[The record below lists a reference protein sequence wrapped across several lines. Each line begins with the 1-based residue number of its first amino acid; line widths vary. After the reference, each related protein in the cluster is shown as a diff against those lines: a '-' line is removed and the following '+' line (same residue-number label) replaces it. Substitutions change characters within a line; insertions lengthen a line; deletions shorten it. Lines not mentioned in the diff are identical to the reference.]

1 MVNLLRAVLYTLA
14 LTTTVLSL
22 PFPYKPAVGEVVDIV
37 RHHSP
42 LFTTADFFF
51 SFQAGGVEYRP
62 HVTIGHTPEGNAILS
77 PVVHEHEV
85 GDRPSISGKG
95 MGLPHG
101 SRILLQPIVAH
112 PSMIDS
118 APRTKQ
124 EKIKGK
130 RKTVGAKDLAR
141 IQKRTLFRNNSLV

>member
-1 MVNLLRAVLYTLA
+1 MVNFVRALLYTLA

-22 PFPYKPAVGEVVDIV
+22 PFPYKPAVGEVVDI
-37 RHHSP
+37 
-42 LFTTADFFF
+42 
-51 SFQAGGVEYRP
+51 AGGVEYRP

-101 SRILLQPIVAH
+101 SRILLQPIIAH

-124 EKIKGK
+124 DKIKGK

-141 IQKRTLFRNNSLV
+141 IQKHVAHHLSKAHGQKR